1 MDSCNEMNKYGNK
14 IKQLLAIFILL
25 QHSFYFILYV
35 WNAQITK
42 LNKYLRTSVSEVP
55 QPARHPLVTR
65 IVELVAT
72 LRLF

>member
-42 LNKYLRTSVSEVP
+42 LNK
-55 QPARHPLVTR
+55 
-65 IVELVAT
+65 
-72 LRLF
+72 